1 MEEVTIGISILGF
14 SSLLSMMIYQSKKNA
29 EQIRSLCERI
39 AKLEGILEG
48 RFAK

>member
-1 MEEVTIGISILGF
+1 MEEITIGISILGF